1 MPAMSDKNCGCNE
14 LLEQYKLYVEMADRV
29 SDRRERTN
37 RFYTSLLSALI
48 ALVPILQSKKMLS
61 PLLLMAISL
70 LGMALC
76 FVWHRN
82 IESYRILNSGKFAVI
97 HKMEKDLPCQCYADE
112 WKILKEKGYKRL
124 TKVEQLVPIITGVVF
139 LTAFVGS
146 LVYLFR

>member
-1 MPAMSDKNCGCNE
+1 
-14 LLEQYKLYVEMADRV
+14 MADRV

-48 ALVPILQSKKMLS
+48 ALVPILQSKGMLS
-61 PLLLMAISL
+61 PLLLIAISI

-97 HKMEKDLPCQCYADE
+97 HEVEKRLPCQCYADE

-124 TKVEQLVPIITGVVF
+124 TKVEQMVPIITGAVF
-139 LTAFVGS
+139 LLAFLGTII
-146 LVYLFR
+146 YLFL